1 MKAAK
6 TAGAWIITNG
16 MSTGAVR
23 HVGDALCQLSCK
35 SRQKIVTIGITAW
48 GVVEAKDSLL
58 GQDVEAQY
66 HPVRREVFEISGIYE

>member
-1 MKAAK
+1 
-6 TAGAWIITNG
+6 

-66 HPVRREVFEISGIYE
+66 HPVRLLNRTPGVNWDMG